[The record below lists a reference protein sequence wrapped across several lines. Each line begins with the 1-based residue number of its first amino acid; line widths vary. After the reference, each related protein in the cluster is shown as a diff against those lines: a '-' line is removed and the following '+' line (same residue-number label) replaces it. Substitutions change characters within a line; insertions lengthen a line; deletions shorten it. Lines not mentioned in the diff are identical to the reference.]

1 MSSDELELI
10 APGTR
15 GRRSPWRLPVVLWW
29 IARIGTTG
37 YSPRVRRRLAVTN
50 VISAMYSLI
59 TIPYILFYMLYDGWG
74 LLPAIIAFAP
84 QVVFYAVTPFF
95 HRFGATAGAVYL
107 CTMWLIFG
115 LASCLFFGRDSGLQ
129 FFFLPG
135 AAASILVFG
144 AERLA
149 LSGLVALIALCAFL
163 VVEIVLVQPISFLHV
178 EPVFLQVLYYMTVPF
193 TFLLIFTTSFFAF
206 KEAAQAETA
215 LETEYRFS
223 ERLLQ
228 NILPRAVAD
237 RLKDHRTQI
246 VADHVDSATI
256 LFADI
261 VNFTPRAARW
271 GPQQVVAFLS
281 QIFGRFDAIA
291 MRHGLEK
298 IKTIG
303 DAYMV
308 AGGLPERRADHEAAV
323 ALMALDLLACCRAI
337 SEEIGEPVEVRI
349 GMDTGPVVAGVIGPN
364 KLLYDV
370 WGDAVNTAARMESL
384 GVASRIQ
391 VPDCLKQRL
400 EDRFE
405 FELRGPIEVKGKG
418 QMRVWFLVGAKA

>member
-1 MSSDELELI
+1 
-10 APGTR
+10 
-15 GRRSPWRLPVVLWW
+15 
-29 IARIGTTG
+29 
-37 YSPRVRRRLAVTN
+37 
-50 VISAMYSLI
+50 MYSLI

-95 HRFGATAGAVYL
+95 HRFGSTAGAVYL

-237 RLKDHRTQI
+237 RLKDHRTQL

-291 MRHGLEK
+291 MKHGLEK

-308 AGGLPERRADHEAAV
+308 AAGVPIPRKDHVQALASMGLDLVAAV
-323 ALMALDLLACCRAI
+323 QRISVEENMA
-337 SEEIGEPVEVRI
+337 IGVRVGMASGPMMAGII
-349 GMDTGPVVAGVIGPN
+349 GKN
-364 KLLYDV
+364 KFSYDV
-370 WGDAVNTAARMESL
+370 WGDPVNL
-384 GVASRIQ
+384 ASRLEQSSTPGAIAIC
-391 VPDCLKQRL
+391 PTCADRL
-400 EDRFE
+400 HEG
-405 FELRGPIEVKGKG
+405 FELERRGTIDIKGVG
-418 QMRVWFLVGAKA
+418 PQESWYLVGRK